1 MVFQPKWKN
10 PSGTRTYYAWRS
22 MRIRC
27 ADKSNPNYGGRGIT
41 VIPAWDDYDQF
52 YADMGECP
60 IGYSLD
66 RIDNN
71 LGYTPL
77 NCRWATNREQLNNQ
91 RRNRVIDFNGKSQ
104 TLSYWAEEL
113 GVSLDTLHRRLHRLP
128 LERAMVAGSI
138 RPIWQHGSRQGY
150 TKGCRCSKCKDAH
163 NLRMR
168 ELRRK
173 RKQYDRLVL

>member
-22 MRIRC
+22 MRARC
-27 ADKSNPNYGGRGIT
+27 ADTNDPHYGGRGIS
-41 VIPAWDDYDQF
+41 VCPEWESYDAF
-52 YADMGECP
+52 FGAMGECP
-60 IGYSLD
+60 TGYSLD

-71 LGYTPL
+71 AGYTPS
-77 NCRWATNREQLNNQ
+77 NCRWVTMREQLNNQ
-91 RRNRVIDFNGKSQ
+91 RRNRVITHNGKTQ

-113 GVSLDTLHRRLHRLP
+113 GVAIDTLHQRLRRLP
-128 LERAMVAGSI
+128 LERAMVEGSL
-138 RPIWQHGSRQGY
+138 RRIWEHGSRQGY
-150 TKGCRCSKCKDAH
+150 TKGCRCDKCRTAH

-173 RKQYDRLVL
+173 RKAR